1 MICGPLPAP
10 ALTGMWKKGL
20 PKMEFAKRMELFGV
34 GIFSKLLELKKQQL
48 AKGVHVVDLSVG
60 TPNIPPAQ
68 HILDTMAREAAD
80 KRT

>member
-34 GIFSKLLELKKQQL
+34 GIFTLLKFFIIIITPLFVLYNTIIERIFTSKSYFD
-48 AKGVHVVDLSVG
+48 A
-60 TPNIPPAQ
+60 
-68 HILDTMAREAAD
+68 EAFI
-80 KRT
+80 

>member
-48 AKGVHVVDLSVG
+48 AKGCMWW
-60 TPNIPPAQ
+60 T
-68 HILDTMAREAAD
+68 
-80 KRT
+80 